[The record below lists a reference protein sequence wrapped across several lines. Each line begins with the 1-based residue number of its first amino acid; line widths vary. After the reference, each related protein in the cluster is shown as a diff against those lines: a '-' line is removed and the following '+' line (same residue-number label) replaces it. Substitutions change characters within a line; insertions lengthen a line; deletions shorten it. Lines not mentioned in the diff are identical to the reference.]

1 MRVKGK
7 VTDCTV
13 VLGIGKCLLILNQMY
28 PDIPSKI
35 VKSDRNAAVSSVLP
49 RAIPESA
56 PYVLR
61 PVNRHHS

>member
-13 VLGIGKCLLILNQMY
+13 VLGIGKCLLILSQMY

-35 VKSDRNAAVSSVLP
+35 VKSDRNAAV
-49 RAIPESA
+49 
-56 PYVLR
+56 
-61 PVNRHHS
+61 